1 MRYILFR
8 TCLAV
13 LFVLALAATGLW
25 AGGESEGGDAA
36 AAVTAGKVY
45 VTDPSTGMV
54 VEAPRYGG
62 SLTWV
67 RKNPDDVPVDA
78 WISGAAPSITS
89 LVVEKLGIIDWAI
102 DRNKHPYFTGH
113 VPPEFALRGML
124 AESWEQPD
132 PLTFVFH
139 IREGVRWHDKAPMNG
154 RELTAKDIE
163 YNYHRNLGMGKFTE
177 KSAALWP
184 LSNLAI
190 ASIEATDDMTVVFK
204 LSEPHFQALQFI
216 VDAYNA
222 VIQPPEVIEE
232 HGSIDNWQDLV
243 GTGPYMLVD
252 WVKGSSISYEK
263 NPDYWGFDE
272 KFPQNRLPYI
282 DTLTT
287 LVILEVP
294 TILAALRSG
303 QVDHIGEPGAS
314 QLKAVDEADS
324 LRRTNPE
331 LVMHTFFQ
339 RSNTAIRL
347 DTTKPPFDDIR
358 VRQAMQNALD
368 LETMNLTYYKG
379 QADWTPRGGVS
390 PAYAAL
396 GMTVA
401 YEEWSPEL
409 KAMYAYDPELAERL
423 LDEAGYPR
431 GADGVRL
438 RVKLNHFERFD
449 LGFAELQAAYWAA
462 IGVQVDVVNTP
473 GAEFGALQANGPA
486 GTANYEMLSW
496 LAGTNADPMIATMGW
511 PAGWCHGPECAGNPA
526 IDSPEYDTLYERAS
540 LAPTLDE
547 VIPLVKQ
554 MDMMV
559 IENVWELWG
568 PIAPTFNVHQPW
580 VKGYGAEGALGG
592 GRYIEVFART
602 WIDQELKAA
611 MGF

>member
-1 MRYILFR
+1 MTSSTDLSRQPSPR
-8 TCLAV
+8 SSRHPS
-13 LFVLALAATGLW
+13 LALPCHPHQARPGNTAWRGLASL
-25 AGGESEGGDAA
+25 AGW
-36 AAVTAGKVY
+36 K
-45 VTDPSTGMV
+45 
-54 VEAPRYGG
+54 
-62 SLTWV
+62 
-67 RKNPDDVPVDA
+67 
-78 WISGAAPSITS
+78 
-89 LVVEKLGIIDWAI
+89 
-102 DRNKHPYFTGH
+102 
-113 VPPEFALRGML
+113 
-124 AESWEQPD
+124 
-132 PLTFVFH
+132 
-139 IREGVRWHDKAPMNG
+139 
-154 RELTAKDIE
+154 
-163 YNYHRNLGMGKFTE
+163 
-177 KSAALWP
+177 
-184 LSNLAI
+184 
-190 ASIEATDDMTVVFK
+190 
-204 LSEPHFQALQFI
+204 
-216 VDAYNA
+216 
-222 VIQPPEVIEE
+222 
-232 HGSIDNWQDLV
+232 
-243 GTGPYMLVD
+243 
-252 WVKGSSISYEK
+252 
-263 NPDYWGFDE
+263 
-272 KFPQNRLPYI
+272 QNRLPYI

-379 QADWTPRGGVS
+379 QSDWTPRGGVS

-396 GMTVA
+396 GMTVP

-449 LGFAELQAAYWAA
+449 LGFAELQAAYWAE

-496 LAGTNADPMIATMGW
+496 LAGSNADPMIATMGW
-511 PAGWCHGPECAGNPA
+511 PAGWCHGPDCAGNPA

-592 GRYIEVFART
+592 GRYIEVFAHP